1 MILTDALGNAH
12 TPVDTTPRIASLV
25 PSITDLLFS
34 LDLGEQLVART
45 GFCIHPRE
53 AVRNV
58 PKVGGTKTVK
68 LDKLRELAPTHVIVN
83 IDENTRPTV
92 DKLREFIPHIIVTH
106 PCAPEDNLALYQLL
120 GGIFRREAQAQTL
133 ADALTQELDALRGR
147 HFLPRRVLYAIWQ
160 DPWMTVSRDTYISRM
175 LKLVNF
181 HTWPEDPSPVQCGTD
196 KSGDCARPNRPD
208 TRYPTF
214 RWSSDVVRSIDCVL
228 LSTEPYS
235 FTEEHVDA
243 LEKQIGKPVYLV
255 DGEMVS
261 WYGSK
266 AIEGARYLGE
276 FARTLR

>member
-1 MILTDALGNAH
+1 
-12 TPVDTTPRIASLV
+12 
-25 PSITDLLFS
+25 
-34 LDLGEQLVART
+34 
-45 GFCIHPRE
+45 
-53 AVRNV
+53 
-58 PKVGGTKTVK
+58 
-68 LDKLRELAPTHVIVN
+68 
-83 IDENTRPTV
+83 
-92 DKLREFIPHIIVTH
+92 
-106 PCAPEDNLALYQLL
+106 
-120 GGIFRREAQAQTL
+120 
-133 ADALTQELDALRGR
+133 
-147 HFLPRRVLYAIWQ
+147 
-160 DPWMTVSRDTYISRM
+160 MTVSRDTYISRM

-181 HTWPEDPSPVQCGTD
+181 HTWPEDVAPVQCGIE

-214 RWSSDVVRSIDCVL
+214 RWSSDVVRNIDCVL

-276 FARTLR
+276 FAKALR